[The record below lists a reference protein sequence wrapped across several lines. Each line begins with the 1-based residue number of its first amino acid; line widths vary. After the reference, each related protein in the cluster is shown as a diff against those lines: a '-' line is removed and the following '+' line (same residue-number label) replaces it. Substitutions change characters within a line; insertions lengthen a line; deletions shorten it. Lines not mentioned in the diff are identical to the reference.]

1 MLETWTHGYC
11 MLDESMLA
19 RPPGTPP
26 QAAPRAAPGGRRT
39 IAIRMRGA
47 PSTRRA
53 LATKHAKLATGRERP
68 GIRPPDP
75 TMSAA
80 ASDRN
85 GRHFQ
90 RQLLV
95 LALIVQLLLVAL
107 CIMSGDAFTPSLPA
121 LTKCRPSSRWLAPQS
136 GNFGFITNNTAAV
149 ASPNSVSVESTH
161 ARTSPFPTMPS
172 KLFLG
177 LAQSQFELLQNSLV
191 HAEAGR
197 SKVSSMVLYLPKENE
212 NTGQLQFVP
221 AISYPS
227 SSPER
232 VFIASKQSS
241 TGRHKPPTLPSRTI
255 PSLPGFF
262 DASQVI
268 PSYPFIS
275 SSPDD
280 EEQDT
285 AGSREDA
292 IGVSAVEEIPLSNAV
307 GVGVGLSVTL
317 FLGLETL
324 GTLVVWPQLDEASQ
338 WSWTA
343 NDNQQIQTA
352 AKSLALALSMD
363 TERATSQLANERLR
377 IVVSDSLHQVK
388 SPLQALRTYGKLLQR
403 QLAEDPDAAAVLI
416 DRISSNNS
424 QNREA
429 LRLAEEMLSQ
439 NERVVDLIEPLDDL
453 VNQHGRASQLLL
465 GGDTKRSPLLLKSSD
480 ETDFTSG
487 TSPASRQYHFET
499 VYPQDVLGPLIY
511 TYQAICREKGIHFV
525 AAGFEPE
532 NKYPGVTVSTKHL
545 QEALSNLLDNAIK
558 YVRCRPK
565 TRGRPPI
572 PRIKCTLLP
581 NEHRDGVML
590 YVEDNGPGI
599 PPIDSEK
606 VFVRGYR
613 GDNVKQ
619 LVEGNGLGLGIARE
633 MVEDMNGT
641 LRILPG
647 EGPNKMDGAA
657 IQISLY

>member
-1 MLETWTHGYC
+1 MST
-11 MLDESMLA
+11 
-19 RPPGTPP
+19 
-26 QAAPRAAPGGRRT
+26 AAPAVRKGYRDSGR
-39 IAIRMRGA
+39 
-47 PSTRRA
+47 
-53 LATKHAKLATGRERP
+53 TGC
-68 GIRPPDP
+68 
-75 TMSAA
+75 
-80 ASDRN
+80 
-85 GRHFQ
+85 RHFQ
-90 RQLLV
+90 RPLLV
-95 LALIVQLLLVAL
+95 LTVFVQLILAL
-107 CIMSGDAFTPSLPA
+107 SGDAFAPSLSA
-121 LTKCRPSSRWLAPQS
+121 MANGRPSTSRWLASQP
-136 GNFGFITNNTAAV
+136 GNFVGATNDTASVESVAPPNT
-149 ASPNSVSVESTH
+149 VSVESTRV
-161 ARTSPFPTMPS
+161 RTGPFPIMPS

-191 HAEAGR
+191 HVETGR
-197 SKVSSMVLYLPKENE
+197 SKVASMVLYLPKENE
-212 NTGQLQFVP
+212 DTGQLQFVP

-241 TGRHKPPTLPSRTI
+241 TGRHKPPTLPSRAI

-275 SSPDD
+275 SSPGD

-324 GTLVVWPQLDEASQ
+324 GTLVVWPQFDETSQ
-338 WSWTA
+338 WSWNA
-343 NDNQQIQTA
+343 NDNQQIQRA

-363 TERATSQLANERLR
+363 TERATSQLANERFRVLM
-377 IVVSDSLHQVK
+377 SDQLHQVK

-416 DRISSNNS
+416 DRISPNNS

-429 LRLAEEMLSQ
+429 MRLAEEMISQ

-453 VNQHGRASQLLL
+453 VNHHGRASQLLL
-465 GGDTKRSPLLLKSSD
+465 GVGTERSPLLLKSSD
-480 ETDFTSG
+480 ETDFASG
-487 TSPASRQYHFET
+487 SELRQYHFET

-511 TYQAICREKGIHFV
+511 TYQAICREQGIHFV

-532 NKYPGVTVSTKHL
+532 NNCPGVTVSTKHL

-558 YVRCRPK
+558 YVRCRPRA
-565 TRGRPPI
+565 RGRPRI

-581 NEHRDGVML
+581 NEHRDGATL

-599 PPIDSEK
+599 PTIDAEK

-613 GDNVKQ
+613 GDNVKL

-633 MVEDMNGT
+633 MIEDMNGT
-641 LRILPG
+641 LQILPV
-647 EGPNKMDGAA
+647 GPNKMGGAT
-657 IQISLY
+657 IQITLLC